1 MNAVSAGLLGVYLND
16 HLAGST
22 AGAALARRLADA
34 EADWAPELGRI
45 SGEIAEDRETL
56 LGLMARLDVPVVRYK
71 KAIAWVGEKAARLK
85 PNKRLIERSPLS
97 RVLELETLRLGV
109 EGKAAGWRT
118 LREVA
123 DTEPRLP
130 AARLEELLARARRQ
144 AEELEKLRVRAV
156 NEALAR

>member
-1 MNAVSAGLLGVYLND
+1 MRSDLLGIYLND

-22 AGAALARRLADA
+22 AGLALARRVADA
-34 EADWAPELGRI
+34 EADWAPELSRL

-56 LGLMARLDVPVVRYK
+56 LGLMARLDVPVRRYK
-71 KAIAWVGEKAARLK
+71 TAIAWVGEKAARLK
-85 PNKRLIERSPLS
+85 PNKRLVERSPLS
-97 RVLELETLRLGV
+97 RVLELETLRLGG

-130 AARLEELLARARRQ
+130 AERLEELLARARRQ

>member
-1 MNAVSAGLLGVYLND
+1 MKANLLGVYLND

-22 AGAALARRLADA
+22 AGLALARRLADA
-34 EADWAPELGRI
+34 EADWAPELGRL

-56 LGLMARLDVPVVRYK
+56 LGLMARLDVPVQRYK
-71 KAIAWVGEKAARLK
+71 KLLAWAGERAARLK
-85 PNKRLIERSPLS
+85 PNNRLVERSPLS
-97 RVLELETLRLGV
+97 RVIELEAMRLGV

-118 LREVA
+118 LCEVA

-130 AARLEELLARARRQ
+130 GERLEELLARARRQ

-156 NEALAR
+156 TEALAR